1 MKKLIVSVFAIAAMV
16 SCTKITDEMDEDG
29 LVEIKMKAGVDAIV
43 SRAAVDGLKADI
55 TDVAFARTDVS
66 VSGSA
71 HWTSPSKVEVTKI
84 AASSGEISF
93 ASSQYYPTDGS
104 TVYLAGFMPATG
116 ATLGEDQVNWTG
128 MDGTQDVMYAAAVS
142 GTKATTTP
150 LAPEFKHKLTQV
162 KFKIVGEAGFETGIS
177 VKSITLKGV
186 ALPASMA
193 LSSGEVTYAAD
204 ADLSISVA
212 TSVAVPVSPA
222 AAADFG
228 EARMIKPGSATLTVD
243 VVAEKGGAEISYSG
257 VNIALT
263 NTGAGV
269 AHTITLTFS
278 KKEVSGKA
286 TVDGWTNEDNSGTVQ

>member
-16 SCTKITDEMDEDG
+16 SCTKITDEMDGDD
-29 LVEIKMKAGVDAIV
+29 LVEIKMKAGVDVIV

-71 HWTSPSKVEVTKI
+71 DWTSPSQVGVTKI
-84 AASSGEISF
+84 AASTGEISF

-104 TVYLAGFMPATG
+104 AVYLAGFMPATG
-116 ATLGEDQVNWTG
+116 ATLGNDQVSWTG

-186 ALPASMA
+186 ALPASMV
-193 LSSGEVTYAAD
+193 LSTGDVTYAAE
-204 ADLSISVA
+204 ANLTISAA

-228 EARMIKPGSATLTVD
+228 EARMIKPGATTLTVD
-243 VVAEKGGAEISYSG
+243 VVADKGGAEISYSG

-286 TVDGWTNEDNSGTVQ
+286 TVDEWTNEDNSGTVQ